1 MEKLLVTGGCGFIG
15 SNFVRNFLKKNPE
28 IKIVNLD
35 KLTYCGRKENLSDIE
50 ADKELAKRYEFIK
63 GDICNQKIVKKAMK
77 GCKAIVHFAAETHV
91 DRSINDPMQFL
102 KTDVI
107 GTATLL
113 EEARKQNIEK
123 FVHISCYD
131 EKTRALTTAGLKR
144 FDELKKG
151 DIVFSLNQKT
161 QQIETKPIEK
171 IIIQNYKGKM
181 IHFKNKR
188 ADILVTPNHRMFI
201 LNTKKRLLV
210 EDAEKVRSRGYFYMP
225 NGIWKGINT
234 DFYDFN
240 SNKKVKTKDVLYL
253 LGIFIGD
260 GFTAYQEK
268 EMHTKSGLDRS
279 DFLKDA
285 RCKDTGR
292 FITINK
298 KSDYKSICHSYRIFF
313 DIPEKDKCRK
323 KVEKTLK
330 RLGINYC
337 RHSGKSGTHLY
348 FSSKEWMAF
357 FDQCGQGAH
366 NKQIPRW
373 ALEYS
378 PKYLKYLFNGL
389 MDSDGHAQKIFH
401 TVSKKLV
408 YGMVEL
414 CTKLDLRMSVLHK
427 YHESKIGKRKI
438 SGKIYCLSVAKSLKS
453 ISREKSMAVN
463 YSGKIWCLR
472 VKDNKN
478 FLIERNGKFD
488 FCGNTDEVYGHILEG
503 SFTEESVLNPRNP
516 YSASKCG
523 ADRLVHSY
531 FSTYDVPIIIIR
543 PSNNFGPY
551 QYPEK
556 VIPLFVTNLMN
567 GKKVPLYGDGKNVR
581 DWLFVLDNCEAIGL
595 CLKKGKI
602 GEVYNVAGGNELS
615 NIELTKLILKE
626 FGKGEEMI
634 NFVQDR
640 LGHDRRYSMKADK
653 IKKELCWKPQHK
665 FENAL
670 HETIEWYKNNEKW
683 WKPLIK

>member
-1 MEKLLVTGGCGFIG
+1 
-15 SNFVRNFLKKNPE
+15 
-28 IKIVNLD
+28 
-35 KLTYCGRKENLSDIE
+35 
-50 ADKELAKRYEFIK
+50 
-63 GDICNQKIVKKAMK
+63 
-77 GCKAIVHFAAETHV
+77 
-91 DRSINDPMQFL
+91 
-102 KTDVI
+102 
-107 GTATLL
+107 
-113 EEARKQNIEK
+113 
-123 FVHISCYD
+123 
-131 EKTRALTTAGLKR
+131 
-144 FDELKKG
+144 
-151 DIVFSLNQKT
+151 
-161 QQIETKPIEK
+161 
-171 IIIQNYKGKM
+171 
-181 IHFKNKR
+181 
-188 ADILVTPNHRMFI
+188 
-201 LNTKKRLLV
+201 
-210 EDAEKVRSRGYFYMP
+210 
-225 NGIWKGINT
+225 
-234 DFYDFN
+234 
-240 SNKKVKTKDVLYL
+240 
-253 LGIFIGD
+253 
-260 GFTAYQEK
+260 
-268 EMHTKSGLDRS
+268 
-279 DFLKDA
+279 
-285 RCKDTGR
+285 
-292 FITINK
+292 
-298 KSDYKSICHSYRIFF
+298 
-313 DIPEKDKCRK
+313 
-323 KVEKTLK
+323 
-330 RLGINYC
+330 
-337 RHSGKSGTHLY
+337 
-348 FSSKEWMAF
+348 
-357 FDQCGQGAH
+357 
-366 NKQIPRW
+366 
-373 ALEYS
+373 
-378 PKYLKYLFNGL
+378 
-389 MDSDGHAQKIFH
+389 
-401 TVSKKLV
+401 
-408 YGMVEL
+408 
-414 CTKLDLRMSVLHK
+414 
-427 YHESKIGKRKI
+427 
-438 SGKIYCLSVAKSLKS
+438 
-453 ISREKSMAVN
+453 MAVN